1 MEQIDKLIPANFREL
16 FSFFAFVIGLI
27 FTFISLNRKMLEH
40 SLRMASILF
49 VVTISLFANN
59 GYCHFAAVF
68 IIATAVTQLD
78 FLQNLAAIIRGS
90 KEYFDYIKG
99 TKPSK
104 EVEKELEK
112 EDKVIAET
120 KVEDEIKKYEKD
132 NSKLSIVLDKQN
144 LNPGQF
150 GMLVEEYSF
159 KYLEKKFGKPIQR
172 YVRIQAK
179 KYIGDFDGVMQVG
192 DTDIIFELKTTR
204 RGIYPLSFLTE
215 TLNKMIFKVEE
226 YKKTTKRN
234 AALRLILVGNFE
246 NEFKNKVLTRIPEL
260 ISNEVGIEITI
271 EFLSF
276 AEIELEIDNIN

>member
-1 MEQIDKLIPANFREL
+1 MDKLIPENFREL
-16 FSFFAFVIGLI
+16 FSFFAFVISLI
-27 FTFISLNRKMLEH
+27 FAFISLNKKMLEH
-40 SLRMASILF
+40 GLRMASILF
-49 VVTISLFANN
+49 VVSISLFANH
-59 GYCHFAAVF
+59 GYCYFAAIF

-90 KEYFDYIKG
+90 KEYFNYKKG

-104 EVEKELEK
+104 EVEQELEK
-112 EDKVIAET
+112 EAKVIAET

-150 GMLVEEYSF
+150 GMLVEEYTF

-172 YVRIQAK
+172 YVRMQAK
-179 KYIGDFDGVMQVG
+179 RYIGDFDGVMQVG

-215 TLNKMIFKVEE
+215 TLNKMIFNVEE
-226 YKKTTKRN
+226 YKLTTKRN

-260 ISNEVGIEITI
+260 ITNEVGLEITI

-276 AEIELEIDNIN
+276 AEIELDIENIN